1 MNCITYGNC
10 DIVIIECIH
19 PIFWNLMISMFK
31 LFLDSAI
38 EIDLEL
44 VLRGVKNKMG

>member
-1 MNCITYGNC
+1 
-10 DIVIIECIH
+10 
-19 PIFWNLMISMFK
+19 MISMFK

-44 VLRGVKNKMG
+44 VLRGVKNKMGWTICWKLQ